1 MPGSWTARESK
12 FHPGVSGTPPP
23 LPQEGGS
30 RFVLESSEF
39 DIPGA
44 ALFARTPRADMESE
58 GMSPQKQFQEHF
70 FTCAA
75 RGDVKTLEEVLQQGT
90 VNINRTN
97 DHGWTALMFAART
110 GQDKA
115 VRLLLDHG
123 CDTTVM
129 NKSCQTAADIAGF
142 WNHTAVLSELE
153 KRGPTSDSQAQN
165 VCNYF
170 GYNPL
175 DRCAHMRK
183 DAEWLEEKLRDQS
196 TVILLFH
203 DLGLVVEKLDAQPR
217 VIQPCHFTFKDISAS
232 LEELG
237 TEKVLVFLGLGRLQ
251 SDNTDGP
258 SPHTSAKEEHLT
270 AWFALDV
277 TSISQEK
284 ILSIKE
290 ELEIASSPF
299 PGLFQLPEKEAGIVA
314 QARSLL
320 AWHQRYKF
328 CPTCGSV
335 AAVEEAGYKRTCQ
348 KEGCPSL
355 KGVHN
360 TAYPRTD
367 PVVIMLII
375 SPDGKR
381 CLLGR
386 GKRFPGRMYSCLAG
400 FMEPGETIEDA
411 VRREVYEESG
421 VRVGRVQ
428 YHSSQ
433 PFPLPASLMIGCLG
447 YATSENISVDK
458 EELEDAQWFTRQ
470 QGWAAVGCSGH
481 HASS

>member
-1 MPGSWTARESK
+1 METEG
-12 FHPGVSGTPPP
+12 
-23 LPQEGGS
+23 LP
-30 RFVLESSEF
+30 
-39 DIPGA
+39 I
-44 ALFARTPRADMESE
+44 
-58 GMSPQKQFQEHF
+58 QKQFQEHF
-70 FTCAA
+70 FTCAT
-75 RGDVKTLEEVLQQGT
+75 RGDVKTMEEVLQHGT
-90 VNINRTN
+90 VNINATN

-110 GQDKA
+110 GQDKV

-129 NKSCQTAADIAGF
+129 NKSCQTAADIATF
-142 WNHTAVLSELE
+142 WNHTAVLNELE
-153 KRGPTSDSQAQN
+153 KKGQTSGSQAQN

-175 DRCAHMRK
+175 DRCAHKRK
-183 DAEWLEEKLRDQS
+183 DAQWLEEKLRDQS

-203 DLGLVVEKLDAQPR
+203 DLGLVVAKGEKLAAQSR
-217 VIQPCHFTFKDISAS
+217 VTQPCHFTFNDIAAF

-251 SDNTDGP
+251 SDKMEP
-258 SPHTSAKEEHLT
+258 SPPTSDKEGHLT

-290 ELEIASSPF
+290 GLEIASSPF

-328 CPTCGSV
+328 CPTCGSSSV
-335 AAVEEAGYKRTCQ
+335 VEEAGYKHTCQ

-360 TAYPRTD
+360 TSYPRTD
-367 PVVIMLII
+367 PVVIMLIV
-375 SPDGKR
+375 SPDGKK

-447 YATSENISVDK
+447 YATSENITVDK

-470 QGWAAVGCSGH
+470 QVAEVQTGAPLPTDALTNPRAEGTSFFLPPAQAIAHQLVKAWLRMSPNL
-481 HASS
+481 

>member
-1 MPGSWTARESK
+1 M
-12 FHPGVSGTPPP
+12 
-23 LPQEGGS
+23 
-30 RFVLESSEF
+30 
-39 DIPGA
+39 D
-44 ALFARTPRADMESE
+44 AD
-58 GMSPQKQFQEHF
+58 GLTPQKQFQEHF
-70 FTCAA
+70 FTCAS
-75 RGDVKTLEEVLQQGT
+75 RGDVKTIEDVLQQGT
-90 VNINRTN
+90 VKIDATN

-110 GQDKA
+110 GQDKV

-129 NKSCQTAADIAGF
+129 NKSCQTAADIAAF
-142 WNHTAVLSELE
+142 WNHTAVLTELE
-153 KRGPTSDSQAQN
+153 KKGQTSDSQPQN
-165 VCNYF
+165 FCNYF

-175 DRCAHMRK
+175 DRYAHKRK
-183 DAEWLEEKLRDQS
+183 DEQWLEEKLRDQS

-203 DLGLVVEKLDAQPR
+203 DLGLVVTKGEKLAAQSR
-217 VIQPCHFTFKDISAS
+217 VTQPCHFTFNDTSA
-232 LEELG
+232 LFEELG
-237 TEKVLVFLGLGRLQ
+237 TEKILLFLGLGRLQ
-251 SDNTDGP
+251 PDKTDGP
-258 SPHTSAKEEHLT
+258 SPPTSDKEEHLP

-290 ELEIASSPF
+290 GLEIASSPF

-328 CPTCGSV
+328 CPTCGSA
-335 AAVEEAGYKRTCQ
+335 AAVEEAGYKRRCQ

-360 TAYPRTD
+360 TSYPRTD
-367 PVVIMLII
+367 PVVIMLIV
-375 SPDGKR
+375 SQDGKK

-447 YATSENISVDK
+447 YATSETISVDK

-470 QGWAAVGCSGH
+470 QVAEVQTGAPLPTDALTNPRAEGPSFFLPPAQAIAHQLVKAWLRMSPNL
-481 HASS
+481 